1 MKIWLYFALFLI
13 TTISHAQQLALS
25 FDDGVNPDLN
35 KQAVNIN
42 QRILAQL
49 EQHQLKSMIYPSV
62 IKIGDYAGLQLVAAW
77 GEQGHQIGNHSELY
91 LNLNKDSVTS
101 QQYIDGIQRAEHVF
115 QPLKGWTARYRY
127 PFLKEGN
134 TLEKRERVAD
144 YLQQH
149 GYQSGAVSID
159 ASDWFYNLK
168 YLSYQKQG
176 KTAQL
181 NQLKQAYIQHLLG
194 RATYYDQLATET
206 LGYSPKHVLLLH
218 MNAINAAFL
227 TDVIQA
233 FRVQGW
239 QWIDTADA
247 YTDPMY
253 QQRPN
258 ISPAGES
265 IIWSLAKQRGQAQ
278 LRYPA
283 EDAPYEQDN
292 LKRFG
297 LD

>member
-1 MKIWLYFALFLI
+1 MKIWLYFAFFLT

-77 GEQGHQIGNHSELY
+77 GEQGHQIGNHSELH

-101 QQYIDGIQRAEHVF
+101 QQYIDGIQRAEYVF

-194 RATYYDQLATET
+194 RATYYDQLAIET
-206 LGYSPKHVLLLH
+206 LGYSSKHVLLLH
-218 MNAINAAFL
+218 VNAINAAFL

-258 ISPAGES
+258 ILPAGES

>member
-1 MKIWLYFALFLI
+1 MKIWLYFALFLT

-77 GEQGHQIGNHSELY
+77 GEQGHQIGNHSELH

-101 QQYIDGIQRAEHVF
+101 QQYIDGIQRAEYVF

-134 TLEKRERVAD
+134 TLEKRERVAH

-218 MNAINAAFL
+218 VNAINAAFL

-258 ISPAGES
+258 ILPAGES
-265 IIWSLAKQRGQAQ
+265 IIWSLAKQRGLAQ